1 MSISDFMGR
10 YLQLADSGQIEEEFI
25 GMKEI
30 RLYLK
35 GGEVITIA
43 SSPKL
48 KKIILDESL

>member
-1 MSISDFMGR
+1 MSISDFMDR
-10 YLQLADSGQIEEEFI
+10 YLQLADTGQIEEEFI

-43 SSPKL
+43 SRPVIRKA
-48 KKIILDESL
+48 ILAKH